1 MDFSLTDE
9 QTMLADSVAR
19 FIDNDYDFD
28 KRQTLA
34 ASDNGYSNEN
44 WQTFAELGWT
54 AVPFP
59 EADGGLDG
67 GAVETMLIMEQLG
80 RGLVVE
86 PYLASIVLAGGALRR
101 AASDAQRQRWLAPII
116 DGSSIATLAFA
127 EPQSRFDIAD
137 IAMTASRDGDDWVL
151 NGNKTVVLNG
161 GDADLI
167 VVSARTSG
175 EQRSTEGIGLFVVP
189 ATAPGLNRRAYPTV
203 DGLRAAELDFANVRL
218 PADHVLGDGGDAYA
232 GLRDSV
238 DEATLAVSAEALG
251 IMQVLS
257 TKTLEYTK
265 SRVQFGVPIAS
276 FQALQHRMVDM
287 FMLAEETRS
296 LLFWAVMAQQ
306 QPDTHTAR
314 AAVSAVKYQIG
325 TAGKKLGQ
333 EAVQLHGGM
342 GVTWELDV
350 AHFFKRLTTIDVLFG
365 NADYHLE
372 RFAELTS

>member
-28 KRQTLA
+28 KRQALA
-34 ASDNGYSNEN
+34 ASDTGYSKEN

-54 AVPFP
+54 AVPF
-59 EADGGLDG
+59 ADVDGGLDG

-101 AASDAQRQRWLAPII
+101 RANAEQRQRWLSTLI
-116 DGSSIATLAFA
+116 DGSSVAALAYA
-127 EPQSRFDIAD
+127 EPQSRFNIAD
-137 IAMTASRDGDDWVL
+137 VAVSATPSGDQWSL
-151 NGNKTVVLNG
+151 NGSKSVVLNG
-161 GDADLI
+161 GEADLF

-175 EQRSTEGIGLFVVP
+175 EQTSTDGIGLFVVP
-189 ATAPGLNRRAYPTV
+189 ATTSGVTRSAYPTV
-203 DGLRAAELDFANVRL
+203 DGMRAAELSFNNVIV
-218 PADHVLGDGGDAYA
+218 PADHVLGDAGDAYSD
-232 GLRDSV
+232 LRAVID
-238 DEATLAVSAEALG
+238 DATLAVCAEALG
-251 IMQVLS
+251 IMQTLS
-257 TKTLEYTK
+257 AKTLDYTK
-265 SRVQFGVPIAS
+265 NRVQFGAPIAS
-276 FQALQHRMVDM
+276 FQALQHRMVEM

-296 LLFWAVMAQQ
+296 LLFWAVMAQD
-306 QPDTHTAR
+306 QPDPQIAR

-350 AHFFKRLTTIDVLFG
+350 AHFFKRLTTIGVLFG
-365 NADYHLE
+365 NAEFHLE
-372 RFAELTS
+372 RYADLTS